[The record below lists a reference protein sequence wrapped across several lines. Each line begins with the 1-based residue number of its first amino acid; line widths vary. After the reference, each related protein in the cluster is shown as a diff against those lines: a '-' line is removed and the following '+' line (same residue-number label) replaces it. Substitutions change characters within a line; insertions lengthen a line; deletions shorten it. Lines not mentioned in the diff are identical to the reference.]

1 MAVRSITL
9 GKASVRHRIG
19 SHWVRWGTFS
29 LATLLIPRT
38 DVVAQGRDA
47 AVPTHADS
55 VRGADN
61 PNRSWWDV
69 TYYDLNVRLNPR
81 DSSFTGWNRIAYR
94 AVQAGKAL
102 QLDLQAPLELD
113 SVVQGG
119 KRLETSRD
127 SDAYLV
133 TLPASLRHGA
143 SAPALTAY
151 YHGQPGRGRPPR
163 SSGVVWSQDSLGAP
177 WVATS
182 DQLVGA
188 SVWWPLKD
196 FAGDEPDSQR
206 IAVTVAD
213 SLVGVSNGRL
223 RGSVRN
229 PDGSTTY
236 EWFVSNPINSYGV
249 AVNAGRYAHFADTLQ
264 GESGPLTLD
273 FWALAPHVDTARVI
287 WAQAKTMLSCF
298 EHWLG
303 PYPWYTDGYKLIEA
317 PYLGMEHQSG
327 IAYGNKFLPGYLGR
341 DLSGTGLGLDWDYI
355 VIHESAHE
363 WFGNSISTREPG
375 DLWVHEA
382 FATYAEGLYTE
393 CRRDKAA
400 GAKYLIGLRHG
411 IRNTGPIAG
420 PRGVAGWYNSDM
432 YFKGA
437 NVLHTIRR
445 LVNDDEKWRGI
456 LRGLSRTFRHRTV
469 TGADIQDYIA
479 RESGLDLG
487 RVFEQYL
494 TTTTVPALEYR
505 VKDGTLSYR
514 WVDVVA
520 GFAMPVRVEIPGLG
534 QQWLR
539 PTETWQRMK
548 VPSPTGADVE
558 VDENF
563 YVTARSG
570 EPGS

>member
-1 MAVRSITL
+1 MSNR
-9 GKASVRHRIG
+9 
-19 SHWVRWGTFS
+19 WVRWSTAC
-29 LATLLIPRT
+29 LVTLLAQRAAPAA
-38 DVVAQGRDA
+38 AQGRDA

-55 VRGADN
+55 VRGAEN
-61 PNRSWWDV
+61 ANRSWWDV
-69 TYYDLNVRLNPR
+69 TFYDLNVRVNPR
-81 DSSFTGWNRIAYR
+81 DSSFAGWNRITYR
-94 AVQAGKAL
+94 ALQPGQSM

-119 KRLETSRD
+119 KRLDTRRD
-127 SDAYLV
+127 GDTYLV
-133 TLPASLRHGA
+133 TSPR
-143 SAPALTAY
+143 APAPAPSLTAY
-151 YHGQPGRGRPPR
+151 YHGQPGRGHPPR
-163 SSGVVWSQDSLGAP
+163 SSGVVWARDSLGTP
-177 WVATS
+177 WIATT
-182 DQLVGA
+182 DQLIGA
-188 SVWWPLKD
+188 SIWWPLKD

-206 IAVTVAD
+206 IAVTVPD

-236 EWFVSNPINSYGV
+236 EWFVANPINSYGV
-249 AVNAGRYAHFADTLQ
+249 AVSVGRYTHFADTLQ

-273 FWALAPHVDTARVI
+273 FWPLAAHLDTARVT

-303 PYPWYTDGYKLIEA
+303 PYPWYADGYKLIEA

-341 DLSGTGLGLDWDYI
+341 DLSGTGLGLEWDYI

-400 GAKYLIGLRHG
+400 GAKYLIGLRQG

-437 NVLHTIRR
+437 NVLHTIRQV
-445 LVNDDEKWRGI
+445 VNDDDKWREI

-469 TGADIQDYIA
+469 TGADIEEYIA

-494 TTTTVPALEYR
+494 TTAMVPTLEYQ
-505 VKDGTLSYR
+505 VKDGTLAYR
-514 WVDVVA
+514 WSDVVT

-534 QQWLR
+534 ERWLR
-539 PTETWQRMK
+539 PTEAWQRMK
-548 VPSPTGADVE
+548 VPSPAGSDLE
-558 VDENF
+558 LNENF
-563 YVTARSG
+563 YVTARNAAASPKDSPLQSQSG
-570 EPGS
+570 TCPLTG

>member
-1 MAVRSITL
+1 MTIHRARWVTPCLAILLFSRQ
-9 GKASVRHRIG
+9 GSV
-19 SHWVRWGTFS
+19 
-29 LATLLIPRT
+29 LAQART
-38 DVVAQGRDA
+38 D

-55 VRGADN
+55 VRGSDN

-81 DSSFTGWNRIAYR
+81 DSSFSGWNRIFYR
-94 AVQAGKAL
+94 AVQPGRMM
-102 QLDLQAPLELD
+102 QLDLQDPLELD
-113 SVVQGG
+113 SVVQDG
-119 KRLETSRD
+119 KRLEARRD
-127 SDAYLV
+127 DGAYLV
-133 TLPASLRHGA
+133 TLPTSPQPGA
-143 SAPALTAY
+143 AAPPVTAY
-151 YHGQPGRGRPPR
+151 YHGYPGRGRPAR
-163 SSGVVWSQDSLGAP
+163 SSGVVWAEDSLGAP
-177 WVATS
+177 WIATT
-182 DQLVGA
+182 DQLIGA

-206 IAVTVAD
+206 IAVTVPD
-213 SLVGVSNGRL
+213 SLVEVSNGRL

-229 PDGSTTY
+229 PDGSTPY
-236 EWFVSNPINSYGV
+236 ECFVSAPINSYGV
-249 AVNAGRYAHFADTLQ
+249 AVSAGRYTHFGDTLR

-273 FWALAPHVDTARVI
+273 FWALAPHLDTARVI
-287 WAQAKTMLSCF
+287 WAQAKPMLACF

-303 PYPWYTDGYKLIEA
+303 PYPWYADGYKLIEA

-341 DLSGTGLGLDWDYI
+341 DLSGTGLGLEWDYI

-393 CRRDKAA
+393 CRHDRAA
-400 GAKYLIGLRHG
+400 GARYLIGLRQG

-420 PRGVAGWYNSDM
+420 PRGVAGWYNGDM

-437 NVLHTIRR
+437 NVLHTIRQ
-445 LVNDDEKWRGI
+445 LVNDDEKWREI

-469 TGADIQDYIA
+469 TGADIEDYIT
-479 RESGLDLG
+479 RESGLDLA

-505 VKDGTLSYR
+505 MESGTLSYR
-514 WVDVVA
+514 WADVVP
-520 GFAMPVRVEIPGLG
+520 GFAMRVRVVIPGRG
-534 QQWLR
+534 ERWLR
-539 PTETWQRMK
+539 PTEAWQRLQ
-548 VPSPTGADVE
+548 VPAGAGTAAADLQ

-563 YVTARSG
+563 YVVSRKTS
-570 EPGS
+570 P